1 MSKALLFAWVGLL
14 LLLAGS
20 VLITALVPGP
30 AYIGLNIGFAVLMA
44 ALIFTVFMKLRSA
57 DGLLR
62 LFAVGALMWLGFF
75 LLFSLADFL
84 TR

>member
-1 MSKALLFAWVGLL
+1 MYKAPLLAWAGLL
-14 LLLAGS
+14 LLLTSS
-20 VLITALVPGP
+20 VLVTALVPGP
-30 AYIGLNIGFAVLMA
+30 ALIAVNVGCAVLMA

-62 LFAVGALMWLGFF
+62 LFAVSGLMWLSF
-75 LLFSLADFL
+75 LLLLALADFL

>member
-1 MSKALLFAWVGLL
+1 MYQSLLFAWVGLL

-30 AYIGLNIGFAVLMA
+30 AYIAVNMGFAVLMA
-44 ALIFTVFMKLRSA
+44 ALIFTVFMKLRGA
-57 DGLLR
+57 EGLLR
-62 LFAVGALMWLGFF
+62 LFAVGGLMWLGF
-75 LLFSLADFL
+75 LLLLSLADFL